1 MVIAIAIA
9 LVALA
14 TLRVI
19 SWRIGAAT
27 GDWMC
32 SGCGYP
38 SRGLASGICPECGGN
53 LWRAGGMRR
62 DVPWKRVLRSG
73 MSKRACELGIVTL
86 AAIGAYR
93 AAPGMLPPGMLLQG
107 RSMWGTPEVLGE
119 LDRRC
124 RARRGCSEGEI
135 RGLLAADDPELL
147 RFAVDLVQRYAVA
160 NGSADA
166 AAVEVLAWQQD
177 LRRPW
182 SYDAGRLFEVLAA
195 KNAVREDLV
204 QRYLTNAF
212 SVRACVQ
219 AMIAEKRQQT
229 VLVEPRWRGATT
241 GTARMVRESGAEHGV
256 IINSLSALRISNE
269 ECEAGLRFE
278 HSYVMDGREAVTVRS
293 RVRVDGYESEGLNT
307 GLGTSR
313 GGDAEIADRLRA
325 GFCVSIAQAS
335 ELPFLAQG
343 TKIRPVPVERGW
355 EEQDVRVEWSPYV
368 SEGGLNR
375 HYPGV
380 DPRDAKFASI
390 ECAYV
395 VSRGGVVDRGHFLA
409 RVPLDACGAFS
420 QWRPGVTTVEAL
432 GEPPLLTTC
441 PEQETHLWIW
451 AFCTHTSAHAARW
464 QRLEEPVV
472 LKFRCSW

>member
-1 MVIAIAIA
+1 MVIAVAIG
-9 LVALA
+9 LVVLV
-14 TLRVI
+14 TLRVV

-124 RARRGCSEGEI
+124 RARRGCSEREV
-135 RGLLAADDPELL
+135 RGLLAAGDPELL
-147 RFAVDLVQRYAVA
+147 RFAVDLAQKYTVVS
-160 NGSADA
+160 GSADA
-166 AAVEVLAWQQD
+166 AAADVLAWQQD
-177 LRRPW
+177 LERPW

-195 KNAVREDLV
+195 KNAVREDLAR
-204 QRYLTNAF
+204 QYLTNVF

-229 VLVEPRWRGATT
+229 VLVEPSWRGATT
-241 GTARMVRESGAEHGV
+241 GTARMVGESGAEPGV
-256 IINSLSALRISNE
+256 VINSLSALRISNQ
-269 ECEAGLRFE
+269 ECAAGLRFE
-278 HSYVMDGREAVTVRS
+278 HSYVMDGREAVTIRS
-293 RVRVDGYESEGLNT
+293 RVRVDGYEAEGLKT
-307 GLGTSR
+307 GLRTSR
-313 GGDAEIADRLRA
+313 GGDAEIADRLHA
-325 GFCVSIAQAS
+325 GFCVSIAPAG

-343 TKIRPVPVERGW
+343 TKIRLVPVEAGW
-355 EEQDVRVEWSPYV
+355 EQKDVRVEWSPYV
-368 SEGGLNR
+368 SKGGLNR

-380 DPRDAKFASI
+380 DPSVVAFVSI

-395 VSRGGVVDRGHFLA
+395 VRRGGVVDQGHFLA
-409 RVPLDACGAFS
+409 RVPVDALGAFS
-420 QWRPGVTTVEAL
+420 QWDSGVTALEAL
-432 GEPPLLTTC
+432 GAPPLLATC
-441 PEQETHLWIW
+441 PEQETHLRIW
-451 AFCTHTSAHAARW
+451 AFCTHTKAHEARW
-464 QRLEEPVV
+464 QRLDESVV
-472 LKFRCSW
+472 LRFRCSW